1 MSEMVN
7 QAAEADLDRSEERSE
22 HGVDG
27 MLEERDPS
35 AMTLSV
41 FGQLLE
47 PEGIAPAQDF
57 AESGRLICEQT
68 PSIELRAKIRFILNE
83 DIQFD
88 VGAGDDVRRLM
99 RHWRAELS
107 PQIENTDEDLFV
119 SGFADDEALADLASE
134 APIIRLVNHLFARA
148 LDLDASD
155 IHFEPNENYLDIRCR
170 VDGIM
175 TRIERLP
182 VKIHTA
188 VASRLKL
195 MAKLDIGEKRL
206 PQDGRIDYKV
216 GNKQLDMRVST
227 LPGVHGESVVLR
239 ILDRSDTAVSLKQL
253 GMPEKILEQYQGIIN
268 QPHGMVLI
276 TGPTGS
282 GKTTTLYATLEKI
295 NSEAQKIITV
305 EDPVEY
311 QLDGITQIQANASIG
326 LSFAQ
331 GLRSIVRQDPDV
343 LMIGEIRDHE
353 TAEIAIESA
362 LTGHLVFSTLHTNDA
377 AGAVTRLQDMGVQ
390 GYLISSSLLAIQ
402 AQRLVRRVCTDCAEV
417 HPLNIDEA
425 AALEIDI
432 DSIAE
437 IRRGSGCERC
447 GQTGYRGRV
456 GLYELLIMT
465 DAIRHHIAAGA
476 DANIIRD
483 EAIREGMKTLRQDA
497 LEKLSDG
504 MTTPEEVVRVTRAI

>member
-1 MSEMVN
+1 MAISEMNKNVIAEDTGIEN
-7 QAAEADLDRSEERSE
+7 SQAQ
-22 HGVDG
+22 
-27 MLEERDPS
+27 
-35 AMTLSV
+35 AMSLPV
-41 FGQLLE
+41 FSQLLE

-57 AESGRLICEQT
+57 ASSSSLLCNRA
-68 PSIELRAKIRFILNE
+68 PSIELRARIRFI
-83 DIQFD
+83 
-88 VGAGDDVRRLM
+88 VGSDVRFKLSSDDEVRRMLK
-99 RHWRAELS
+99 HWRAELS
-107 PQIENTDEDLFV
+107 PQIEGSEDDVFV
-119 SGFADDEALADLASE
+119 SGFEDDEALLDLASD

-148 LDLDASD
+148 LDLNASD
-155 IHFEPNENYLDIRCR
+155 IHFEPNENYLDVRCR

-195 MAKLDIGEKRL
+195 MARLDIGEKRL
-206 PQDGRIDYKV
+206 PQDGRIDYQL
-216 GNKQLDMRVST
+216 GSNQLDMRVST

-239 ILDRSDTAVSLKQL
+239 ILDRSDTAVELQEL
-253 GMPEKILEQYQGIIN
+253 GMPEQVLKDYKSVIN
-268 QPHGMVLI
+268 QPHGMILI

-295 NSEAQKIITV
+295 NNATQKIITV

-326 LSFAQ
+326 LSFAA

-343 LMIGEIRDHE
+343 LMVGEIRDHE

-377 AGAVTRLQDMGVQ
+377 AGAVTRLQDMGVE

-402 AQRLVRRVCTDCAEV
+402 AQRLVRRVCKECAETV
-417 HPLNIDEA
+417 AITEDELNVLQLDAGECS
-425 AALEIDI
+425 EVQ
-432 DSIAE
+432 
-437 IRRGSGCERC
+437 RGKGCDAC
-447 GQTGYRGRV
+447 GMTGYRGRV
-456 GLYELLIMT
+456 GLYELLMMT

-476 DANIIRD
+476 DANTIR
-483 EAIREGMKTLRQDA
+483 EAAIREGMRTLREDA
-497 LEKLSDG
+497 LEKLKAG
-504 MTTPEEVVRVTRAI
+504 LTTPEEVVRVTRAL